1 MTLTDEIRQAADA
14 VEKLCRLHGYTNPET
29 GEWSAKQLR
38 AEAAHLEKPIA

>member
-1 MTLTDEIRQAADA
+1 MTLSDELRQTADA

-38 AEAAHLEKPIA
+38 AEAAYLEQPLT